1 MAPPT
6 PRPRAQRQQQ
16 PRQGSV
22 RGKKE
27 QAGPVG
33 RRRRIVRARRPPQS
47 IDTSNGETP
56 FFSSGVATN
65 AEATTGS
72 YNEAVAAAA
81 AVVHANKNAEGDR
94 MSRATDNN
102 NSCRT
107 NAGLPAE
114 RPAAARARSSSWDGK
129 IERGDELVP
138 TDVFIGGGWQSDK
151 HTLDRKR
158 MIVKIDLLLH
168 QSKGQN
174 PPREWID
181 AIPQTAK
188 LLEEYLYR
196 FAPSFEEYN
205 DVTTLQQRLMPLGD
219 VLSPPTQQA
228 VQNAAA
234 VGRETGVAEGIKLYV
249 GNLDYGELLFLV

>member
-1 MAPPT
+1 
-6 PRPRAQRQQQ
+6 
-16 PRQGSV
+16 
-22 RGKKE
+22 
-27 QAGPVG
+27 
-33 RRRRIVRARRPPQS
+33 
-47 IDTSNGETP
+47 
-56 FFSSGVATN
+56 
-65 AEATTGS
+65 
-72 YNEAVAAAA
+72 
-81 AVVHANKNAEGDR
+81 
-94 MSRATDNN
+94 
-102 NSCRT
+102 
-107 NAGLPAE
+107 
-114 RPAAARARSSSWDGK
+114 
-129 IERGDELVP
+129 
-138 TDVFIGGGWQSDK
+138 
-151 HTLDRKR
+151 

-174 PPREWID
+174 PPQEWID

-249 GNLDYGELLFLV
+249 GNLDYGELLFII